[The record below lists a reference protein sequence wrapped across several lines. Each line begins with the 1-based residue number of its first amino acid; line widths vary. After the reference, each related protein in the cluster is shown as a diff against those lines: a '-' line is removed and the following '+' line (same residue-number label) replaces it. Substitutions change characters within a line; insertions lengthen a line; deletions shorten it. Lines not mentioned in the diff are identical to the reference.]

1 MDKQLS
7 DFKLKWADRENRH
20 LAKTHAEKYVED
32 NLAELS
38 TLFAD
43 LTIEQFVQ
51 QVDLYRSQGR
61 EDMVVK
67 AEMWNLA
74 KIPPQRI
81 IGSYGPPPK
90 RVRN

>member
-1 MDKQLS
+1 MDKLLE
-7 DFKLKWADRENRH
+7 DFKEKWADRENRH
-20 LAKTHAEKYVED
+20 LAKAHAEGYVQS

-61 EDMVVK
+61 EDMVIK

-81 IGSYGPPPK
+81 IGSYGPPP
-90 RVRN
+90 RRNR

>member
-1 MDKQLS
+1 MSEFEEFNEL
-7 DFKLKWADRENRH
+7 WADRETRDAAKAH
-20 LAKTHAEKYVED
+20 AVAYVKAHEKDLA
-32 NLAELS
+32 

-51 QVDLYRSQGR
+51 TVDLFRQQGR
-61 EDMVVK
+61 EDMVAK

-81 IGSYGPPPK
+81 IGSYGP
-90 RVRN
+90 VV

>member
-1 MDKQLS
+1 MDEQMER
-7 DFKLKWADRENRH
+7 FKELWADRETRDE
-20 LAKTHAEKYVED
+20 AKEFAKAWVENYED
-32 NLAELS
+32 SLKV
-38 TLFAD
+38 LFEG

-81 IGSYGPPPK
+81 IGSYGPPPEA
-90 RVRN
+90 VR